1 MRIFWKRK
9 LLVVGACF
17 SFGLCSAIASP
28 LADVSSNSDVR
39 GPVLALTWEND
50 WIVGTDRHYTQ
61 GFRVTYL
68 DAESRRAG
76 WIKDSPTPAFR
87 ADVWRL
93 GYEAGQ
99 AIYTPENLAASTP
112 PPDDRPYAGWL
123 YAGVLAQRR
132 GVTPRLGLPVL
143 ENFRVQLGV
152 VGPGA
157 LAKEEQE
164 TAHFVGGFQ
173 QARGWHN
180 QLHNE
185 PGFALKYQRAWRLA
199 LTAPQALGADFLPH
213 TGVSLGN
220 VDTSARLGGTLR
232 LGWNLPD
239 DFGVQTIDS
248 LGVADGGRSAHQRW
262 GCHLFFRAEGR
273 AVGYNEFLDGDL
285 FRDSPHIAKHPLVGE
300 LQGGVAWVGA
310 RFNLALAL
318 NYRST
323 EFEGQ
328 ACEDA
333 FSSVSLSAKF

>member
-1 MRIFWKRK
+1 
-9 LLVVGACF
+9 
-17 SFGLCSAIASP
+17 
-28 LADVSSNSDVR
+28 
-39 GPVLALTWEND
+39 
-50 WIVGTDRHYTQ
+50 
-61 GFRVTYL
+61 
-68 DAESRRAG
+68 
-76 WIKDSPTPAFR
+76 
-87 ADVWRL
+87 L

-112 PPDDRPYAGWL
+112 QPNDRPYAGWL
-123 YAGVLAQRR
+123 YAGMLTQRR
-132 GVTPRLGLPVL
+132 GVTPRLGIPVL
-143 ENFRVQLGV
+143 ENIRVQLGV

-164 TAHFVGGFQ
+164 AAHFVGGFQ

-199 LTAPQALGADFLPH
+199 LTAPRTWSADFLPH

-220 VDTSARLGGTLR
+220 VDTSARVGGTFR
-232 LGWNLPD
+232 MGWNLPD
-239 DFGVQTIDS
+239 DFGVQAMDS
-248 LGVADGGRSAHQRW
+248 LGVADGGRSASSVNRRW
-262 GCHLFFRAEGR
+262 GCHLFVRAEGR

-285 FRDSPHIAKHPLVGE
+285 FRASPHSAKHPLVGE
-300 LQGGVAWVGA
+300 VQGGVALVGA

-333 FSSVSLSAKF
+333 FSSVSLNVKF